1 MNLSQAAKQTG
12 TDQWRTIVRS
22 LIDTHNEPI
31 IVAASTLQVEIAN
44 RAAHDAFGR
53 PAEPFEHRRL
63 TEVLRYPEL
72 HGAFTECVERR
83 TRTAV
88 RLETIGTDRRIYDVS
103 LSPLTAGSGLFAVAV
118 FRDITKLERLEKV
131 RQEFLANISHE
142 LRTPLAAILALVE
155 TLEDGAIDDAANNRR
170 FLEKIRRNSQKM
182 QALINDILELS
193 FVESG
198 KTSLDR
204 TGVSIART
212 VDEIFATVSARS
224 EKNNISLVNEIDTDR
239 VVFADPVRIEQ
250 MLLNLVDNAVKFNR
264 NGGSVTVSISGAN
277 GRDIIEVADTG
288 EGISAEHIGRIFE
301 RFYRGDRSRAR
312 LIGGTGLGLSIVKHL
327 ARLHGGEVYVSS
339 KLGIG
344 TSFYIEL
351 PSAPGRERP

>member
-31 IVAASTLQVEIAN
+31 IVAAATLHVEIAN

-155 TLEDGAIDDAANNRR
+155 TLEDGAVDDVENNRR

-204 TGVSIART
+204 SNVKVAHTI
-212 VDEIFATVSARS
+212 DDIFATLAARADEAGVSLINS
-224 EKNNISLVNEIDTDR
+224 VDTER
-239 VVFADPVRIEQ
+239 TVFADPVRLEQ
-250 MLLNLVDNAVKFNR
+250 MLMNLIDNAIKFNR
-264 NGGSVTVSISGAN
+264 QGGSVTVTASYRN
-277 GRDIIEVADTG
+277 GRDIIEVTDTG
-288 EGISAEHIGRIFE
+288 DGISVEHIGRIFE

-312 LIGGTGLGLSIVKHL
+312 RIGGTGLGLSIVKHL
-327 ARLHGGEVYVSS
+327 ARLHGGEAHVSS
-339 KLGIG
+339 KLGVG
-344 TSFYIEL
+344 AVFSIEL
-351 PSAPGRERP
+351 PPEDASAR

>member
-1 MNLSQAAKQTG
+1 MNHSQAAMNTG

-31 IVAASTLQVEIAN
+31 LVAGSTLQIEIGN

-53 PAEPFEHRRL
+53 TAEAFEHRRL

-72 HGAFTECVERR
+72 HGAFTECVEQKKQV
-83 TRTAV
+83 AV
-88 RLETIGTDRRIYDVS
+88 RLETIDTSRRIYDVS
-103 LSPLTAGSGLFAVAV
+103 LAPLIAGNGLFAVGV
-118 FRDITKLERLEKV
+118 FRDITKVERLEKV

-155 TLEDGAIDDAANNRR
+155 TLEDGAIDDVENNRR

-198 KTSLDR
+198 KTSLER
-204 TGVSIART
+204 SNVKLARMIA
-212 VDEIFATVSARS
+212 EIFATLALRA
-224 EKNNISLVNEIDTDR
+224 EENDISLINSVDAERT
-239 VVFADPVRIEQ
+239 VFADPIRLEQ
-250 MLLNLVDNAVKFNR
+250 MLMNLIDNAVKFNR
-264 NGGSVTVSISGAN
+264 AGGSITVDVSYVN
-277 GRDIIEVADTG
+277 GRDVIKVTDTG
-288 EGISAEHIGRIFE
+288 DGISAEHIGRIFE

-312 LIGGTGLGLSIVKHL
+312 RIGGTGLGLSIVKHL
-327 ARLHGGEVYVSS
+327 ARLHGGEAYVSS

-344 TSFYIEL
+344 TVFSVEL
-351 PSAPGRERP
+351 PPEDASSH

>member
-1 MNLSQAAKQTG
+1 MNTG

-31 IVAASTLQVEIAN
+31 IVAASTLQIEIAN

-53 PAEPFEHRRL
+53 PAEAFEHRRL

-72 HGAFTECVERR
+72 HRAFTQCVEERKR
-83 TRTAV
+83 VAV
-88 RLETIGTDRRIYDVS
+88 RLETIGTDRRAYDVS
-103 LSPLTAGSGLFAVAV
+103 LSPLVAGNKLFAVGA
-118 FRDITKLERLEKV
+118 FRDITKIEQLEKV

-155 TLEDGAIDDAANNRR
+155 TLEDGAIDDVENNRR

-204 TGVSIART
+204 AGVKLART
-212 VDEIFATVSARS
+212 VDDIFATVAANAK
-224 EKNNISLVNEIDTDR
+224 ENEVALINDVDADR
-239 VVFADPVRIEQ
+239 TVFADPMRLEQ
-250 MLLNLVDNAVKFNR
+250 MLLNLIDNAVKFNR
-264 NGGSVTVSISGAN
+264 RGGSVTVSVTGKN
-277 GRDIIEVADTG
+277 GHDIVAVTDSG

-312 LIGGTGLGLSIVKHL
+312 RIGGTGLGLSIVKHL

-339 KLGIG
+339 KLGTG
-344 TSFYIEL
+344 TTFSVEL
-351 PSAPGRERP
+351 PSEKPVPR

>member
-1 MNLSQAAKQTG
+1 MNNSSAAMNTG

-31 IVAASTLQVEIAN
+31 IVAASTLQIEIAN

-53 PAEPFEHRRL
+53 TAEPFEHRRL

-72 HGAFTECVERR
+72 HKAFTECVEEKERA
-83 TRTAV
+83 AV
-88 RLETIGTDRRIYDVS
+88 RLETIGSNRRIYDVS
-103 LSPLTAGSGLFAVAV
+103 LAPLVAGNGLFGVGV
-118 FRDITKLERLEKV
+118 FRDITKVERLEKV

-155 TLEDGAIDDAANNRR
+155 TLEDGAIDDTEINRR

-198 KTSLDR
+198 KTSLER
-204 TGVSIART
+204 SHVKPGRI
-212 VDEIFATVSARS
+212 VDEIFTTLAARAEENDVSLINA
-224 EKNNISLVNEIDTDR
+224 VDADR
-239 VVFADPVRIEQ
+239 TVFADPVRLEQ
-250 MLLNLVDNAVKFNR
+250 MLTNLIDNAVKFNR
-264 NGGSVTVSISGAN
+264 RGGSVTVRISGEN

-288 EGISAEHIGRIFE
+288 DGISAEHINRIFE

-312 LIGGTGLGLSIVKHL
+312 RIGGTGLGLSIVKHL
-327 ARLHGGEVYVSS
+327 ARLHGGEAYVSS
-339 KLGIG
+339 KLGTG
-344 TSFYIEL
+344 TVFSIEL
-351 PSAPGRERP
+351 PRKPVA